1 MLNYRSRKLKE
12 EFSIK
17 PDKKYKHY
25 WYLNL
30 YAYYLTHE
38 DIKDKSTFVFVD
50 ETQDLSPSE
59 IELIYK
65 VNVTENSASED
76 MLIPVMNLFGD
87 VNQTISSHGVKDWN
101 ELNVPGSPL
110 CNKLNSS
117 IRTLYENFR
126 NPNQIVEY
134 CNKEFSFTMEKVG
147 VDMDPVAVYPD
158 LEGLY
163 KDYEITSDIPIIV
176 KDEYTRK
183 DLTVHIKRLKI
194 KAPDIYTVKEV
205 KGLEYSEV
213 IIIDK
218 NMTDNERYI
227 AYTRALKKLF
237 IINFLSVYVDHN
249 SCLYEQ
255 SDSSEEIEERDVTD
269 IADELPEK
277 IQEDGWYNHHAFV
290 EPEYCNMN
298 IIATGELSGTYALKS
313 YSGKLKSITS
323 EYIMMSILN
332 AERQRKKTIPIAV
345 DIYSKTIYIEHKLY
359 RKHKEFFI
367 NNKQFNFQQ

>member
-1 MLNYRSRKLKE
+1 
-12 EFSIK
+12 
-17 PDKKYKHY
+17 
-25 WYLNL
+25 
-30 YAYYLTHE
+30 
-38 DIKDKSTFVFVD
+38 
-50 ETQDLSPSE
+50 
-59 IELIYK
+59 
-65 VNVTENSASED
+65 
-76 MLIPVMNLFGD
+76 
-87 VNQTISSHGVKDWN
+87 
-101 ELNVPGSPL
+101 
-110 CNKLNSS
+110 
-117 IRTLYENFR
+117 
-126 NPNQIVEY
+126 
-134 CNKEFSFTMEKVG
+134 
-147 VDMDPVAVYPD
+147 
-158 LEGLY
+158 
-163 KDYEITSDIPIIV
+163 
-176 KDEYTRK
+176 
-183 DLTVHIKRLKI
+183 
-194 KAPDIYTVKEV
+194 
-205 KGLEYSEV
+205 
-213 IIIDK
+213 
-218 NMTDNERYI
+218 MTDNERYI

-323 EYIMMSILN
+323 EYIMMSIIN

-359 RKHKEFFI
+359 RKHKELFI